1 MASRRVAVSIVS
13 VWNNEAVRL
22 DCLDRSIEDQRAQT
36 PDLEYLPVDNR
47 GQRHATAGAAL
58 NEGVRDAT
66 RDVVVFVQQDI
77 YLHSLVALEEAAA
90 VLMDDPGLGLVG
102 AVGIGADGRIRGRIR
117 DRLVLIGETDDEPMP
132 VDSLDEVLFLARR
145 SDLLED
151 PLSEDPVLAWH
162 AYAVEWGQRRRG
174 EGRAVVAIDIPM
186 SHNSLSTNLARL
198 DEAHAAVAR
207 MHPDLLPL
215 QTTCGVIGATGRT
228 QALRASGFLADHR
241 WRLRWA
247 KASLA
252 ARTAHRAA
260 GGGSTVVLG
269 DLRRDIDRIAEHAG
283 DGPIR
288 VHNVVAGD
296 RPFMESP
303 EGTRLRRASYDVVFT
318 SGPLESGPVVDDAG
332 GACIWTNV
340 DVDQLA
346 KLRVHVGSAPHV
358 VGYHDD
364 IGYWVLVGDA
374 ARHADE
380 IWTEPQSRPARL
392 LV

>member
-1 MASRRVAVSIVS
+1 MARRRVPVSVVS
-13 VWNNEAVRL
+13 VWNNEAVRR
-22 DCLDRSIEDQRAQT
+22 DCLDRSIDDQRAT
-36 PDLEYLPVDNR
+36 APDLEYLPVDNR

-58 NEGVRDAT
+58 NEGVRAAT

-90 VLMDDPGLGLVG
+90 LLMDDPGLGLAG
-102 AVGIGADGRIRGRIR
+102 AVGIGSDGRIRGRIR
-117 DRLVLIGETDDEPMP
+117 DRVVLIGESGPAPMP

-145 SDLLED
+145 QDLLDD

-162 AYAVEWGQRRRG
+162 AYAVEWGQRVRG
-174 EGRAVVAIDIPM
+174 QGRAVVAVDIAM

-228 QALRASGFLADHR
+228 EVLRSSGFLADHR

-247 KASLA
+247 RASLA
-252 ARTAHRAA
+252 ARAARRAA
-260 GGGSTVVLG
+260 GGSQVVLG

-283 DGPIR
+283 DAPIR
-288 VHNVVAGD
+288 IHNLVPAD
-296 RPFMESP
+296 RQFPDADT
-303 EGTRLRRASYDVVFT
+303 GTRLRRATYDVVFT
-318 SGPLESGPVVDDAG
+318 SGPLDRGPRAG
-332 GACIWTNV
+332 DPGATCIWTNV
-340 DVDQLA
+340 AIDQLA
-346 KLRVHVGSAPHV
+346 AMRNHLGSASHV
-358 VGYHDD
+358 IGYHDD
-364 IGYWVLVGDA
+364 IGYWVLAGEA
-374 ARHADE
+374 ARRQDE
-380 IWTEPQSRPARL
+380 IWTDPRSRPSRL